1 MPKGDGSP
9 CADCNNPAVPLSPP
23 AFDLLRY
30 ALRARPTTV
39 VALRALV
46 TLDDADFAAALAE
59 LTESACVWVEP
70 EGSLGVAPPDRT
82 FATLVLEATDQ
93 RRTDVHSLLNQTMA
107 DIRDLQ
113 MLARDWA
120 VGEQPVGVVQSEFI
134 HGPMAARDAGAML
147 HSRRGPLPSL
157 AVLPDTRCLERPP
170 PEILEPFLEALRA
183 KPEVDRILLGPY
195 DGADREFAGTLEL
208 FRTAGTEFRTHPQLP
223 GWFAVDADHTVL
235 VPAEWGEHWPSSVL
249 ILNHPSIAAL
259 ARQVFEQLWTQA
271 QPLADPRGLLDQS
284 WVPLLRLMA
293 AGATTDAAA
302 RSLGISP
309 RTARRRI
316 SAAMRHHRAHTLFD
330 LGVAVGRSGPL

>member
-1 MPKGDGSP
+1 M
-9 CADCNNPAVPLSPP
+9 PLSPR
-23 AFDLLRY
+23 AFDLLRH
-30 ALRARPTTV
+30 ALRARPSTIE
-39 VALRALV
+39 ALRALV
-46 TLDDADFAAALAE
+46 TLDDADFTAAFAELIESGCIWIDSEGGLGCSSPDRAFAAL
-59 LTESACVWVEP
+59 V
-70 EGSLGVAPPDRT
+70 LG
-82 FATLVLEATDQ
+82 ATDE
-93 RRTDVHSLLNQTMA
+93 RRHHVHVLLNQTMA

-113 MLARDWA
+113 TLARDWA
-120 VGEQPVGVVQSEFI
+120 AGDQPVGVVQSEFI
-134 HGPMAARDAGAML
+134 HGPMAARDAAAML
-147 HSRRGPLPSL
+147 HSRRGPQPSL

-170 PEILEPFLEALRA
+170 AEILEPFLEALRA

-195 DGADREFAGTLEL
+195 DGADREFADTLEL
-208 FRTAGTEFRTHPQLP
+208 FRAAGTEFRTHPQLP
-223 GWFAVDADHTVL
+223 SWFAVDADHTVL

-249 ILNHPSIAAL
+249 IVNHPSIAAL
-259 ARQVFEQLWTQA
+259 TRHVFEQLWSQA
-271 QPLADPRGLLDQS
+271 QPLANPLAPVDQS